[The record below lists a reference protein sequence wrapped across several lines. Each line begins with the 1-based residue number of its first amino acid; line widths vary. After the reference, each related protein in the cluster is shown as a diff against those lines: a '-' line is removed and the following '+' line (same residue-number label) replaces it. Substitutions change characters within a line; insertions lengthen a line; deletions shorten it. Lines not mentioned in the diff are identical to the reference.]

1 MSIDLNKPNE
11 GSGTSNSSQSSNSN
25 AGPNYSDPNSSAD
38 VREIFRFAYECKQKN
53 MPDYQIEQSLMNRGL
68 DPSQVASVMRIVNQ
82 AYNQAQPSQQTND
95 SSGSGGGGIPSAV
108 YFIGILVLI
117 NVLSAI
123 FDWGFWIY

>member
-11 GSGTSNSSQSSNSN
+11 GNGGASSQSASNSS
-25 AGPNYSDPNSSAD
+25 GPNYNDPNSSAE
-38 VREIFRFAYECKQKN
+38 VREIFRFTYECKQKK

-68 DPSQVASVMRIVNQ
+68 DPSEVASVMRIVNQ
-82 AYNQAQPSQQTND
+82 AYHQAQPAAQTND
-95 SSGSGGGGIPSAV
+95 AGSGGGGGIPSVV
-108 YFIGILVLI
+108 YYIGILVLI